1 MPKPPHRYNEQ
12 AQLLIL
18 NVLAFFEMEK
28 NQVKNG
34 IPIDCNNIMERASN
48 ALKVGRSTLE
58 RIKRRGI
65 QTDKDYLNNITIKQR
80 ENKTKISDFMKN
92 KIRDIIYVMFA
103 KNEYV
108 TMTNLRRQ
116 IFENLNGFFT
126 CSISSLTKWCH
137 SIGFKWKKSNNRKYL
152 MELPDVQFKR
162 MQFLREYIKN
172 HESPQPFTPVF
183 IDETWIF
190 SKGSFRST
198 WQDDTLGTN
207 SKKTNEGL

>member
-58 RIKRRGI
+58 KIKRRGI

-92 KIRDIIYVMFA
+92 KIRDIIYV
-103 KNEYV
+103 
-108 TMTNLRRQ
+108 
-116 IFENLNGFFT
+116 
-126 CSISSLTKWCH
+126 
-137 SIGFKWKKSNNRKYL
+137 
-152 MELPDVQFKR
+152 
-162 MQFLREYIKN
+162 IK
-172 HESPQPFTPVF
+172 
-183 IDETWIF
+183 
-190 SKGSFRST
+190 
-198 WQDDTLGTN
+198 
-207 SKKTNEGL
+207 GLA